1 MFFILKSETICYLV
15 GEDGLGL
22 GSGVDTTG
30 LDRDDEV
37 TASLQEMMRV
47 EGNDTGL
54 IWLGN
59 IGKDA
64 VNHADQH
71 SVLPWV
77 ASVLDNWD

>member
-1 MFFILKSETICYLV
+1 MLKLEDNYYLV

-30 LDRDDEV
+30 LDRNDEV
-37 TASLQEMMRV
+37 TASLQEVVRV
-47 EGNDTGL
+47 EGDNTGL

-59 IGKDA
+59 IGEDA

-77 ASVLDNWD
+77 AGVLDNWD